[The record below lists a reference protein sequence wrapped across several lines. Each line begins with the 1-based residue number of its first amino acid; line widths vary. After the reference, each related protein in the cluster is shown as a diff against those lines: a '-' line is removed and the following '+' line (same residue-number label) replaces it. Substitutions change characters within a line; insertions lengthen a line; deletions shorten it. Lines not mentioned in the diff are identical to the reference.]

1 MHHRAVLPSSSA
13 EAGHVG
19 MTCFVVPGV
28 IVATPDA
35 AKQKQRCSSATQPY
49 SELMVCLL
57 VLQAA
62 VERYTKTDPATA
74 ALHRCYRGFSR
85 LSVLNE
91 RLGLRSGYTKGGA
104 CSR

>member
-1 MHHRAVLPSSSA
+1 MA
-13 EAGHVG
+13 
-19 MTCFVVPGV
+19 CF
-28 IVATPDA
+28 
-35 AKQKQRCSSATQPY
+35 
-49 SELMVCLL
+49 L

-104 CSR
+104 CTVAAADHGVLGVRCLPMPQLCVGLRRSTKLDTITTHAVFCLLLVA